1 MRPPRLP
8 FPARAGAVQ
17 WGKGSF
23 TSRRERRPLK
33 ATRGSENERGQR
45 GQGKDHGGTAA
56 GTAGSRKDHGGAAF
70 QAASACARRGEGAS
84 CVGKGREDLERR
96 AGGSKTE
103 GPAQARG
110 GERQR
115 GGRALGE
122 ILLGLPLF
130 EIVFLQI
137 FE

>member
-1 MRPPRLP
+1 VP
-8 FPARAGAVQ
+8 G
-17 WGKGSF
+17 
-23 TSRRERRPLK
+23 
-33 ATRGSENERGQR
+33 
-45 GQGKDHGGTAA
+45 DGGW
-56 GTAGSRKDHGGAAF
+56 TAGQTGGRTTRVVF
-70 QAASACARRGEGAS
+70 QAALACARCGEGAS
-84 CVGKGREDLERR
+84 YVGKGRGDLGRR

-110 GERQR
+110 GERRR